1 MIKLSSLKKN
11 PTNPRVLR
19 DAQFE
24 KLKKSISEFPQMM
37 ELRPIVVDQD
47 NIVLGGNMRLEA
59 LKSLGKKE
67 IPEEWLKRADELTE
81 EQKREFI
88 IKDNVGF
95 GDWDWDSLANEWDAD
110 KLADW
115 GLDVPIS
122 ETPVF
127 DPVGIEEQGKLDV
140 KTPVVCPHCGGV
152 VNE

>member
-1 MIKLSSLKKN
+1 MKISEIKNN
-11 PTNPRVLR
+11 PNNPRLIK
-19 DAQFE
+19 DDKFE
-24 KLKKSISEFPQMM
+24 KLKKSIEQFPQMM
-37 ELRPIVVDQD
+37 ELRPIVIDEDGV
-47 NIVLGGNMRLEA
+47 ILGGNMRFQAIKA
-59 LKSLGKKE
+59 LKMKD
-67 IPEEWLKRADELTE
+67 IPDEWVKRAEELTE
-81 EQKREFI
+81 EQKKEFV
-88 IKDNVGF
+88 IKDNAGF

-122 ETPVF
+122 QMPSF